1 MPEPQGQAPENR
13 SSLTTILLIT
23 GAMMAVYYGYTYF
36 FGHTPPPPPDSR
48 VSEELTPEQV
58 EARAHD
64 ALSAREARADRR
76 TTATIRTAQYEATID
91 NLGGGVSSFQLLGA
105 RFHRDGSDD
114 LQEDLVTTGRGP
126 DGQPDVALEEFLP
139 MRVTIP
145 GVDIPADVVWEITQ
159 ESETSVVLAWRG
171 NGVEVLRRFEAGSG
185 PYQLWQTVLVRN
197 LGDASRRVRVQ
208 QHAFHYVTRAQERG
222 PLPFGIGGRATY
234 IGQGLCLHDE
244 EVTRKARGDLATPH
258 GFGGHVDF
266 VGVENQYFAQVLA
279 PSGDDPAPTHGQ
291 TLRCGLWAQDR
302 YVPGTDEVDG
312 TLFEAQL
319 RYPIVDIAPGA
330 EHMTRTLAFFGP
342 KDWSALETAGH
353 GLPEVVNLGT
363 FAMIA
368 RQFAHLLAFIQS
380 LVGNWGLAI
389 ILLTLMVRIA
399 LYPVMARQ
407 FRAFAPMRKLK
418 PEMDALN
425 AKYADNME
433 LRQAAIMDL
442 YKKHGINPA
451 AQMLGCL
458 PILLQM
464 PVFFA
469 LYTSLNTNIELYHQ
483 PFALWWQDLSGP
495 DPYFSLPLALSAL
508 MHVQQRLTPTQMDPA
523 QARIM
528 LWMMPIMMGVFM
540 LFLPSGLCLYM
551 LTNSSLSIAQQR
563 FNEWRWQREEA
574 DKDAAK
580 AASASTSDKTND
592 TPAAGDATAARAAKT
607 SARRPPRG

>member
-1 MPEPQGQAPENR
+1 MPEQAPENR

-48 VSEELTPEQV
+48 VTEELTPEQV
-58 EARAHD
+58 QARTDD
-64 ALSAREARADRR
+64 ALARRLARADQRA
-76 TTATIRTAQYEATID
+76 TATIRTAEYEATID
-91 NLGGGVSSFQLLGA
+91 NLAGGVTSFQLLGQ
-105 RFHRDGSDD
+105 RFHRNEGEG
-114 LQEDLVTTGRGP
+114 QEELVTTGR
-126 DGQPDVALEEFLP
+126 DAEGQPDVSLEEFVPL
-139 MRVTIP
+139 RITLP
-145 GVDIPADVVWEITQ
+145 GVDIPADAVWTVTQ
-159 ESETSVVLAWRG
+159 ESETSVVLAWTG
-171 NGVEVLRRFEAGSG
+171 NGVEVRRRFEAGSG

-197 LGDASRRVRVQ
+197 LGDATRSVRVQ
-208 QHAFHYVTRAQERG
+208 HHAFHYVTRAQERG

-234 IGQGLCLHDE
+234 IGQGLCRHDE

-258 GFGGHVDF
+258 GFGGAIDF
-266 VGVENQYFAQVLA
+266 VGIENQYFAQVFT
-279 PSGDDPAPTHGQ
+279 PSGDEAAPTHGQ
-291 TLRCGLWAQDR
+291 TLRCGLWAQER
-302 YVPGTDEVDG
+302 YVPGSDEVDG

-319 RYPIVDIAPGA
+319 RYPIVDIAPGG
-330 EHMTRTLAFFGP
+330 ENLTRTLTFFGP
-342 KDWSALETAGH
+342 KDWAALETAGH

-363 FAMIA
+363 FAIIA
-368 RQFAHLLAFIQS
+368 RQFAHLLAFIQG

-483 PFALWWQDLSGP
+483 PFMLWWTDLSGP

-563 FNEWRWQREEA
+563 FNEWRWQREEVQ
-574 DKDAAK
+574 KDAAK
-580 AASASTSDKTND
+580 AAESPKTND
-592 TPAAGDATAARAAKT
+592 APAAGDATAARAAKT